1 MFGNKQKTELQTQDD
16 FIESLVDDYK
26 RSWNKGGIIEY
37 KNERMAIVNKTAGK
51 TVQYIIAM
59 EILMSEG
66 YKLEG
71 VVSAMGN
78 AGTNQII
85 FRKD

>member
-1 MFGNKQKTELQTQDD
+1 MFEKKQKTVMQTQDD

-26 RSWNKGGIIEY
+26 LSWNKGGIIEF

-59 EILMSEG
+59 DMLIGEG

-71 VVSAMGN
+71 VIPGMGN
-78 AGTNQII
+78 AGTTQVI
-85 FRKD
+85 FKKD